1 MLFIAS
7 PYIGR
12 VLLKEC
18 ADAAF
23 TLNYA
28 IHILLIKFMV
38 YCHIIRMECE
48 EYKNITEELYMNL
61 VQQFQNLLDP
71 STALG
76 AFLISLIASIVCS
89 FLLGKKY
96 QKEID
101 KQNRITAERA
111 GAIVQ
116 DVHKK
121 MNLDTSD
128 EKVKKINSI
137 EVGTVDGTIKQDV
150 DE

>member
-1 MLFIAS
+1 
-7 PYIGR
+7 
-12 VLLKEC
+12 
-18 ADAAF
+18 
-23 TLNYA
+23 
-28 IHILLIKFMV
+28 
-38 YCHIIRMECE
+38 
-48 EYKNITEELYMNL
+48 MNL

-71 STALG
+71 STVLG

-121 MNLDTSD
+121 MNSDTSD

>member
-1 MLFIAS
+1 
-7 PYIGR
+7 
-12 VLLKEC
+12 
-18 ADAAF
+18 
-23 TLNYA
+23 
-28 IHILLIKFMV
+28 
-38 YCHIIRMECE
+38 MECE
-48 EYKNITEELYMNL
+48 EYKNITEELY
-61 VQQFQNLLDP
+61 
-71 STALG
+71 
-76 AFLISLIASIVCS
+76 
-89 FLLGKKY
+89 
-96 QKEID
+96 ID